1 MPQGLKSVQMGGVSS
16 ADTLDL
22 TKATSEVIVT
32 IEEGMAEVNGKV
44 FEKGEKPLGDVP
56 VYAVNLRGD
65 VVRSTITVIDGQYRL
80 NELPPGEY
88 RIFPVIDAD
97 ISDPRVLD
105 RLTAAAAKV
114 TLAPGDRETRHLIVR

>member
-1 MPQGLKSVQMGGVSS
+1 MGSLSS

-22 TKATSEVIVT
+22 TKATGDVIVT
-32 IEEGMAEVNGKV
+32 IEEGMAKVNGKV

-56 VYAVNLRGD
+56 VYAVNARGD
-65 VVRSTITVIDGQYRL
+65 VVRSAITVIDGQYRL

-97 ISDPRVLD
+97 ISDPRVFD
-105 RLTAAAAKV
+105 RLAAAAAKV